1 MYLLYIIIYDHIK
14 IKIIAMNFFMS
25 WGPAFLNISRKKNN
39 FIMVSSRKYYGSV
52 YHNYSVI
59 ILYLNL
65 LYKYLHLGTMLNISN
80 YERYGQFN

>member
-1 MYLLYIIIYDHIK
+1 
-14 IKIIAMNFFMS
+14 
-25 WGPAFLNISRKKNN
+25 
-39 FIMVSSRKYYGSV
+39 MVSSRKYYGSV